1 MITGS
6 GGMGMAVAQSL
17 APSRSILLLEH
28 DPDRLSAALG
38 ELSLRGI
45 EAEGR
50 TCDVT
55 DRASVSAAVER
66 TREMGP
72 LGALVHTAGVFT
84 ADTAARVFEIN
95 FVGTANVLEA
105 FEPLVEDGTA
115 AVCVASIGGHKPN
128 TLAYDAVVLGNAPE
142 DVWSRLAASTKI
154 AQSTTAAY
162 SMSKRG
168 VILLCQRHALRWGA
182 RGGRVVSISPGVI
195 ATEMMLVAQGNASQA
210 GNAILDAAS
219 PRRAGTPQD
228 IASVV
233 SFLVSPAASYVN
245 GCDLRVDGG
254 SIGNLLTDPAL
265 HAGLD
270 AWVTASA
277 F

>member
-1 MITGS
+1 
-6 GGMGMAVAQSL
+6 MGAAVAEAL
-17 APSRSILLLEH
+17 APAHSLLLLEH
-28 DPDRLSAALG
+28 APDRLSPALG
-38 ELSLRGI
+38 ALSERGI
-45 EAEGR
+45 EAEGVL
-50 TCDVT
+50 CDVT
-55 DRASVSAAVER
+55 DRAAVAAAAEHA
-66 TREMGP
+66 RELGP

-128 TLAYDAVVLGNAPE
+128 TLVHDGVVLGNAPE
-142 DVWSRLAASTKI
+142 EVWAKLAATTRI
-154 AQSTTAAY
+154 AESTTAAY

-168 VILLCQRHALRWGA
+168 VILLCQRCAPRWGA

-195 ATEMMLVAQGNASQA
+195 ATQMMAAAQGSASRA
-210 GNAILDAAS
+210 GKEIIDAAS
-219 PRRAGTPQD
+219 PPRTGTPEE

-233 SFLVSPAASYVN
+233 SFLVSHAASYVN

-254 SIGNLLTDPAL
+254 SIGNLLTNPDL
-265 HAGLD
+265 HTGLD
-270 AWVTASA
+270 AWVDASA